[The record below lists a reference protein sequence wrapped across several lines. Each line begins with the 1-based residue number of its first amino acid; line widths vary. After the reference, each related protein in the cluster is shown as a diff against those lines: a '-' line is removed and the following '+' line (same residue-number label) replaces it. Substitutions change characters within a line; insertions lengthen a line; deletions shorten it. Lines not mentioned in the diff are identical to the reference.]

1 MARNNNSGALGKGL
15 RALIRDKDD
24 STVRSRSNLDIERHA
39 RNMEFY
45 GSLMKKYV
53 SARMEDELL
62 EEMMEDV
69 RVHMGITRE
78 EHQNLVQT
86 LRRRENQKHPKG
98 QDQERARTEIKEE
111 LSKIYQQIHSG
122 GDISS
127 SESRFLKM
135 EKELEDKEK
144 KDTIQLSNGSVK
156 ERPKV
161 ARVIKRRLVARNL
174 DDRAGILNN
183 GSSMRGGRIEWL
195 EDQDE
200 KPMMMT
206 PPKEGLE
213 DSDVPIKIGA
223 PKPGLEDD
231 DSTLITIPPRTGL
244 EDTKEIMKMKAPQ
257 DELRDTT
264 DVIRVKSRPREQ
276 NHSMA
281 LEMPPSTVPAGPGL
295 GFEMIDEMKKSE
307 TTQRSKAGIQ
317 TIGEEET
324 LADIEEESG
333 PSEMQSERDVVKI
346 EERKKIGTEPVEKV
360 YDDSLLSLKMLM
372 EDGEIQEAS
381 EMADRLLKDKPDDL
395 AILNEKG
402 VILYDQGDVEGSI
415 ELYKHILEMDPD
427 SVETLINYATLLS
440 IKGDLDDSLECLDR
454 AVKKDPYSED
464 GWNNKAVVFTR
475 AGRLREALEC
485 LDEALRINEKTPST
499 WMNAGIILEK
509 MGEIEPAMECYK
521 NLLDLEPNN
530 EVGLQGLDYC
540 RSILEQ

>member
-1 MARNNNSGALGKGL
+1 MARKNNGGALGKGI
-15 RALIRDKDD
+15 RALIRDKED
-24 STVRSRSNLDIERHA
+24 STLRSRSDLENERHA

-53 SARMEDELL
+53 SARMEDDLL

-127 SESRFLKM
+127 AESRFLKI

-144 KDTIQLSNGSVK
+144 KGTIQLSNGLVK

-183 GSSMRGGRIEWL
+183 GSSNRGGRIEWL
-195 EDQDE
+195 EDQEE
-200 KPMMMT
+200 KPMRMA

-231 DSTLITIPPRTGL
+231 DSTIITIPPRTGL
-244 EDTKEIMKMKAPQ
+244 EDTREIIKMKAPQ
-257 DELRDTT
+257 DELRDAT
-264 DVIRVKSRPREQ
+264 DVIRMRSRPREQ
-276 NHSMA
+276 NPSMA
-281 LEMPPSTVPAGPGL
+281 LEMPPSTVPVGPGL
-295 GFEMIDEMKKSE
+295 GFELVDEMKESE
-307 TTQRSKAGIQ
+307 KIKRVKAGSPNNEDEVIL
-317 TIGEEET
+317 TSIK
-324 LADIEEESG
+324 EESG
-333 PSEMQSERDVVKI
+333 PSEEQVERDVAKTEEQKKARTEPI
-346 EERKKIGTEPVEKV
+346 EEV

-372 EDGEIQEAS
+372 EEGEIQKAS
-381 EMADRLLKDKPDDL
+381 EMADRLLEDKPDDL

-402 VILYDQGDVEGSI
+402 VILYDQGDIEGSI
-415 ELYKHILEMDPD
+415 ELYKQILEIDPD
-427 SVETLINYATLLS
+427 SVEILINYATLLS

-475 AGRLREALEC
+475 VGRLREALEC
-485 LDEALRINEKTPST
+485 LDEALRINDKTPST

-509 MGEIEPAMECYK
+509 MGEIEPAIECYK
-521 NLLDLEPNN
+521 NLLELEPDN

-540 RSILEQ
+540 RSILEP